1 MRNEINITVLFIM
14 VLNCKSKDVITNCC
28 IVRLATSG
36 QNHIAH
42 EIPGQARHAP
52 RYEDRKIVDS
62 LVQFFFFAWVF
73 LSSTWN

>member
-1 MRNEINITVLFIM
+1 M

-42 EIPGQARHAP
+42 EIPGQARHTP
-52 RYEDRKIVDS
+52 RYED
-62 LVQFFFFAWVF
+62 
-73 LSSTWN
+73 